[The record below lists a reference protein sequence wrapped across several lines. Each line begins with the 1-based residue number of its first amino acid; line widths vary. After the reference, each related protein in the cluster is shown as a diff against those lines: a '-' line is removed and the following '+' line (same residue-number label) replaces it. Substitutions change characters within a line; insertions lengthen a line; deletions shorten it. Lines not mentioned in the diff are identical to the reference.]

1 MRDICI
7 VLILHACHKVNAL
20 SPLTLLFKIAIGTTF
35 GHLCC
40 LLTHRPYWRCYYS
53 NTDAIIYVVDSM
65 DRDRIGIS
73 KQELVAMLEVK
84 NSLLSLFCRSVC
96 LMVVSC
102 LWVYVSGASPPSGQ
116 QGQQY
121 AHCDCEWKQFTQLSV
136 ILTRRVCVCV
146 FRRERDENMCVYV
159 YVSAWE
165 RESMCV
171 CVCVCVCAWERER
184 EHVCV
189 SIVSMCTFWCK
200 KLFLKN
206 LTQGFCEVITRLSA
220 RLTYEKVMHV
230 CVCVF

>member
-1 MRDICI
+1 MHTHRDICI
-7 VLILHACHKVNAL
+7 VLILHACQKVNAP
-20 SPLTLLFKIAIGTTF
+20 SPPTFLFKIGIATTF

-102 LWVYVSGASPPSGQ
+102 LLVYVSGASPPSEQ

-121 AHCDCEWKQFTQLSV
+121 AYCDCEWKQFTQLSV
-136 ILTRRVCVCV
+136 ILTRRVCVCLG
-146 FRRERDENMCVYV
+146 ERDESMCAYV
-159 YVSAWE
+159 YMSACE
-165 RESMCV
+165 RGRACV
-171 CVCVCVCAWERER
+171 CVCVRLSAWERER

-189 SIVSMCTFWCK
+189 
-200 KLFLKN
+200 
-206 LTQGFCEVITRLSA
+206 
-220 RLTYEKVMHV
+220 
-230 CVCVF
+230 CVCVHSQYVYILMQKAVCEKFNSWVSVR